1 MAVRTS
7 RTSHARRPPRE
18 RREQI
23 KQFRLWQRF
32 TPSQIPVLVQLL
44 RLSAR

>member
-1 MAVRTS
+1 MRL
-7 RTSHARRPPRE
+7 

-23 KQFRLWQRF
+23 KQFRIWQRF
-32 TPSQIPVLVQLL
+32 VPSPVPALVQLL

>member
-1 MAVRTS
+1 MHVQTS
-7 RTSHARRPPRE
+7 RTSPARRPLRL

-23 KQFRLWQRF
+23 KQFRIWQRF

-44 RLSAR
+44 RLSVR